1 MNFLCFFKLLFCF
14 FFLFLQAC
22 KKYAVWLDG
31 RKRAKVRCVRTG
43 AGPTAAQRYHA
54 ADLISD
60 LDSGLNNFKRK
71 GLLSLLDAVEAGRVA
86 KVVVSYRDR
95 TRSIW
100 ELLA

>member
-1 MNFLCFFKLLFCF
+1 MECGEPP
-14 FFLFLQAC
+14 
-22 KKYAVWLDG
+22 WPHG
-31 RKRAKVRCVRTG
+31 RKRAKVRCIRTG

-54 ADLISD
+54 AGLISD
-60 LDSGLNNFKRK
+60 LSSGLNNFKRK

>member
-1 MNFLCFFKLLFCF
+1 MECREPP
-14 FFLFLQAC
+14 
-22 KKYAVWLDG
+22 WLDG
-31 RKRAKVRCVRTG
+31 RKRAAKVRCVRTG
-43 AGPTAAQRYHA
+43 AGRTAAQRYHA
-54 ADLISD
+54 AGLISD
-60 LDSGLNNFKRK
+60 VGSGLNNFKRK

>member
-1 MNFLCFFKLLFCF
+1 MECGEPP
-14 FFLFLQAC
+14 
-22 KKYAVWLDG
+22 WLDG
-31 RKRAKVRCVRTG
+31 RKRAGKVRCVRTG
-43 AGPTAAQRYHA
+43 AGRTAAQRYHA
-54 ADLISD
+54 AGLISD
-60 LDSGLNNFKRK
+60 LSSGLNNFKRK

>member
-1 MNFLCFFKLLFCF
+1 MECGEPP
-14 FFLFLQAC
+14 
-22 KKYAVWLDG
+22 WLDG

-43 AGPTAAQRYHA
+43 AGPTAAHRYHA

-60 LDSGLNNFKRK
+60 LSSGLNNFKRK

>member
-1 MNFLCFFKLLFCF
+1 MECGEPP
-14 FFLFLQAC
+14 
-22 KKYAVWLDG
+22 WLNG

-54 ADLISD
+54 AGLISD
-60 LDSGLNNFKRK
+60 LSSGLNFKRK

>member
-1 MNFLCFFKLLFCF
+1 MAAWAK
-14 FFLFLQAC
+14 A
-22 KKYAVWLDG
+22 
-31 RKRAKVRCVRTG
+31 AKVRCVRTG
-43 AGPTAAQRYHA
+43 AGRTAAQRYHA
-54 ADLISD
+54 AGLISD
-60 LDSGLNNFKRK
+60 LSSGLNNFKRK

>member
-1 MNFLCFFKLLFCF
+1 MECGEPPWP
-14 FFLFLQAC
+14 
-22 KKYAVWLDG
+22 VWAKG
-31 RKRAKVRCVRTG
+31 GKVRCVRTG

-60 LDSGLNNFKRK
+60 VDSGLNNFKRK